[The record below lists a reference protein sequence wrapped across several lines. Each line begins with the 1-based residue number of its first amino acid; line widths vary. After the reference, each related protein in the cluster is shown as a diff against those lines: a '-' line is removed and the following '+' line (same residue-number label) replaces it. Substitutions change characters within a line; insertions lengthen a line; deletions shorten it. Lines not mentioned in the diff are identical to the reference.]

1 MVVGE
6 GVSLRWLDSG
16 GVGEWQGEGAVVEV
30 DRWGT
35 GLPFQALE
43 GAMKNKK
50 KNGDESQALTGPC
63 VTQVRVSPGITNELI
78 IVV

>member
-43 GAMKNKK
+43 GAMKK
-50 KNGDESQALTGPC
+50 KNGDESQAFCRRDGPMC
-63 VTQVRVSPGITNELI
+63 HSGKSQSRRHK
-78 IVV
+78 